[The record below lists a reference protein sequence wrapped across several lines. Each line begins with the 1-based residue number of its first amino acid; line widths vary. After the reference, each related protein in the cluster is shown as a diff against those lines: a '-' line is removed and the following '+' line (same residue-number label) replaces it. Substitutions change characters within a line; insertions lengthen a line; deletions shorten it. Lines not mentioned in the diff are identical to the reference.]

1 MNRNQIIW
9 SEIREEDGD
18 REMFYVL
25 AEKLVNGWAFFE
37 RSVWELRWYPVAS
50 TDHLVKK
57 AMTESE
63 HSSRSVPGILNL
75 KHVA

>member
-25 AEKLVNGWAFFE
+25 AEKLASGWTFFE
-37 RSVWELRWYPVAS
+37 RSVWELRWYPLAS
-50 TDHLVKK
+50 TDQLVKK
-57 AMTESE
+57 ATAEGE
-63 HSSRSVPGILNL
+63 HSSGSIPGMFHL